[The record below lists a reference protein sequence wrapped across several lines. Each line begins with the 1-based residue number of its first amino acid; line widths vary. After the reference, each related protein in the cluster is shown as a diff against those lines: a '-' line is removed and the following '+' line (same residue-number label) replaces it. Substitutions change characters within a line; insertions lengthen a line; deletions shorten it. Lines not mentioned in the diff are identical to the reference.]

1 MARRLK
7 KQHLLW
13 GWERLTKPRE
23 KCLVSLL
30 SVESRQLGETE
41 RSMSNR
47 MKNGAVG
54 PASVISLFFARL

>member
-1 MARRLK
+1 MGRRLK
-7 KQHLLW
+7 KQRLLW
-13 GWERLTKPRE
+13 GWERLTKQRE